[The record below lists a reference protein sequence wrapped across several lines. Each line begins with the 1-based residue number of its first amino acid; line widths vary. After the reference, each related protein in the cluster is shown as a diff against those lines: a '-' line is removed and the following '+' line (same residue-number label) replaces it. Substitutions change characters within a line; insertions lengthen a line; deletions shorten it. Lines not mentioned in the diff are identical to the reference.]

1 MKLYEKWSKWKSRDK
16 ISVKNMQKKKIID
29 KNIIKK
35 ISIFLVL
42 LIAVTLVLSIN
53 FFPDKILLK
62 EGQICTKDILSPGDF
77 EFADLEATQNLK
89 EKAAKSIKEVYDLNL
104 ANIENVEK
112 EIDSFFLKIEEY
124 QEKIDQSSNNTTAFS
139 METNSRLTD
148 VEPNEMAMANEINED
163 LGLYISEQVIA
174 AYLQLDNLSLEK
186 IRVDIGSSVRKIMEQ
201 GIKEDDL
208 ERAKKQLIT
217 EISEISLDHHDA
229 LIASEIATSL
239 LLPSLFLNEEDTEKR
254 RQEAIA
260 SVDDVMRTIQKG
272 QIIIRKGE
280 VVTSEGIAILNAL
293 GLKNPKINFSNIIGI
308 IMITAIC
315 LLIVFLYLSY
325 FYSDIYENVNKLIL
339 LGTISIFVILLAKIA
354 SQASGYLM
362 PIASASMLIAISLNP
377 NIAVLLTV
385 ILSLLIGFFPGGG
398 LNYILVSVI
407 SGIVAIYSIRKAT
420 QRSSITRAGL
430 IIAGVNIITISAL
443 GLINNEGYY
452 LILQNNLWGVLN
464 GFLAVVLTIGILP
477 FLESFFSI
485 TTSFKLMELS
495 NPNQPLLKKLITE
508 APGTYQH
515 SIVVGNLSETA
526 ASEIGAN
533 GLLAR
538 VAALYHDIGKIKRAY
553 FFIEN
558 QEVYKNIHDDMEPS
572 LSALVIASHVKEGVE
587 LAKKNKLP
595 KDIID
600 IIAQH
605 HGTGLINYFFHRAL
619 KENESA
625 NDAVAE
631 ENYRYSGPKPQTKE
645 AGIILLADSLEAATR
660 SLTNPTATRIKT
672 LVKEIVQKNLENG
685 QLEECD
691 LTLKDLDKIGDSFS
705 LILTGMFHSRVEYPD
720 DDLIKKVK
728 EEKKKNGNSNKKS
741 AENNKNK
748 STKNKKNNQK
758 GSTISKG

>member
-124 QEKIDQSSNNTTAFS
+124 QEKIDQSSNNTTAS
-139 METNSRLTD
+139 AMETDSRLTD

-377 NIAVLLTV
+377 NIAILLTV

-420 QRSSITRAGL
+420 QRSSLTRAGL

-443 GLINNEGYY
+443 GLINNEGYFVK
-452 LILQNNLWGVLN
+452 LENNLH
-464 GFLAVVLTIGILP
+464 
-477 FLESFFSI
+477 
-485 TTSFKLMELS
+485 
-495 NPNQPLLKKLITE
+495 
-508 APGTYQH
+508 Y
-515 SIVVGNLSETA
+515 
-526 ASEIGAN
+526 
-533 GLLAR
+533 
-538 VAALYHDIGKIKRAY
+538 
-553 FFIEN
+553 
-558 QEVYKNIHDDMEPS
+558 
-572 LSALVIASHVKEGVE
+572 
-587 LAKKNKLP
+587 
-595 KDIID
+595 
-600 IIAQH
+600 
-605 HGTGLINYFFHRAL
+605 
-619 KENESA
+619 
-625 NDAVAE
+625 
-631 ENYRYSGPKPQTKE
+631 
-645 AGIILLADSLEAATR
+645 
-660 SLTNPTATRIKT
+660 
-672 LVKEIVQKNLENG
+672 
-685 QLEECD
+685 
-691 LTLKDLDKIGDSFS
+691 
-705 LILTGMFHSRVEYPD
+705 
-720 DDLIKKVK
+720 
-728 EEKKKNGNSNKKS
+728 
-741 AENNKNK
+741 
-748 STKNKKNNQK
+748 
-758 GSTISKG
+758 

>member
-1 MKLYEKWSKWKSRDK
+1 MSG
-16 ISVKNMQKKKIID
+16 KNMQKKKLID
-29 KNIIKK
+29 KNIIQK
-35 ISIFLVL
+35 ISIFFIL
-42 LIAVTLVLSIN
+42 LIAITLVLSIN

-62 EGQICTKDILSPGDF
+62 EGQICSKDILSPGDF
-77 EFADLEATQNLK
+77 EFVDLEATQNLR

-112 EIDSFFLKIEEY
+112 QIDSLFLKIKEY
-124 QEKIDQSSNNTTAFS
+124 QEKIDESSKDTTAPIIQ
-139 METNSRLTD
+139 NDRRLTD
-148 VEPNEMAMANEINED
+148 DELNEMANEINED

-174 AYLQLDNLSLEK
+174 GCLQLDNLSLEK
-186 IRVDIGSSVRKIMEQ
+186 IRVDIKSSVRKIMEQ
-201 GIKEDDL
+201 GIKKDDL
-208 ERAKKQLIT
+208 ENAKKQLIR

-229 LIASEIATSL
+229 LIASDIATSL

-260 SVDDVMRTIQKG
+260 SVDDVIRTIQKG

-280 VVTSEGIAILNAL
+280 VATSEDIAILNAL
-293 GLKNPKINFSNIIGI
+293 GLKNPKINFSNIVGI

-315 LLIVFLYLSY
+315 LLVVFLYLSY
-325 FYSDIYENVNKLIL
+325 FYPDIYENINKLIL
-339 LGTISIFVILLAKIA
+339 LGIISIFVVLLAKIA

-362 PIASASMLIAISLNP
+362 PIASASMLIAISLSP
-377 NIAVLLTV
+377 NIAILLTV
-385 ILSLLIGFFPGGG
+385 ILSLLIGFIPGGG

-420 QRSSITRAGL
+420 QRSSLTRAGL
-430 IIAGVNIITISAL
+430 IIAGANIITISAL

-464 GFLAVVLTIGILP
+464 GFLAVILTIGILP
-477 FLESFFSI
+477 FLESYFDI

-495 NPNQPLLKKLITE
+495 NPNQPLLKKMILE
-508 APGTYQH
+508 APGTYHH

-526 ASEIGAN
+526 AEEIGGN

-538 VAALYHDIGKIKRAY
+538 VGAIYHDIGKIKRPY
-553 FFIEN
+553 FFTEN
-558 QEVYKNIHDDMEPS
+558 QEAYKNIHDEMEPS
-572 LSALVIASHVKEGVE
+572 LSALVIASHVKEGLE

-605 HGTGLINYFFHRAL
+605 HGTNLITYFFHRAL
-619 KENESA
+619 KENGS
-625 NDAVAE
+625 NVDKVAE

-672 LVKEIVQKNLENG
+672 LVKEIIQKNLENG

-705 LILTGMFHSRVEYPD
+705 RILTGMFHSRVEYPD
-720 DDLIKKVK
+720 EDLIKKIK

-741 AENNKNK
+741 TENNKAK
-748 STKNKKNNQK
+748 SRKNKRDNKK
-758 GSTISKG
+758 GSATSKG

>member
-1 MKLYEKWSKWKSRDK
+1 MKLYDKWNKWKSGDK
-16 ISVKNMQKKKIID
+16 ISGKNMQKKKLID
-29 KNIIKK
+29 KNIIQK
-35 ISIFLVL
+35 ISIFFIL
-42 LIAVTLVLSIN
+42 LIAITLVLSIN

-77 EFADLEATQNLK
+77 EFADVEATQNLR

-124 QEKIDQSSNNTTAFS
+124 QEKIDESSKDTTAS
-139 METNSRLTD
+139 AMETDSRLTD

-208 ERAKKQLIT
+208 EHAKKQLIT

-260 SVDDVMRTIQKG
+260 SVDDVIRTIQKG

-477 FLESFFSI
+477 FLESFFNI

-495 NPNQPLLKKLITE
+495 NSDQPLLKKLITE

-619 KENESA
+619 KENGLT

-672 LVKEIVQKNLENG
+672 LVKEIIQKNLENG

-758 GSTISKG
+758 GSTISEG

>member
-1 MKLYEKWSKWKSRDK
+1 MKLYDKWKGGDK
-16 ISVKNMQKKKIID
+16 ISGKNMQKKKLID
-29 KNIIKK
+29 KNIVQK
-35 ISIFLVL
+35 ISIFFIL
-42 LIAVTLVLSIN
+42 LIAITLVLSIN

-77 EFADLEATQNLK
+77 EFADVEATQNLR

-112 EIDSFFLKIEEY
+112 EIDSFFLKIGEY
-124 QEKIDQSSNNTTAFS
+124 QEKIDESSKDTTTPIV
-139 METNSRLTD
+139 ETDSRLTN
-148 VEPNEMAMANEINED
+148 VELNKMAMANEINKD
-163 LGLYISEQVIA
+163 LGLYISEQVIVG
-174 AYLQLDNLSLEK
+174 YLQLDNLSLEK
-186 IRVDIGSSVRKIMEQ
+186 IKVDIKSSVRKIMEQ
-201 GIKEDDL
+201 GIKKDDL
-208 ERAKKQLIT
+208 ENAKKQLIR

-229 LIASEIATSL
+229 LIASAIATSL

-254 RQEAIA
+254 RQGAIA
-260 SVDDVMRTIQKG
+260 SVDDVIRTIQKG

-280 VVTSEGIAILNAL
+280 VATWEGIAILNAL

-315 LLIVFLYLSY
+315 LLVVFLYLSY
-325 FYSDIYENVNKLIL
+325 FYPDIYENVNKLIL
-339 LGTISIFVILLAKIA
+339 LCIISIFVVLLAKIA
-354 SQASGYLM
+354 SQVSGYLM
-362 PIASASMLIAISLNP
+362 PSASASMLIAISLSP
-377 NIAVLLTV
+377 NIAILLTV
-385 ILSLLIGFFPGGG
+385 ILSLLIGFIPGVG
-398 LNYILVSVI
+398 LNYILVSII

-420 QRSSITRAGL
+420 QRSSLTRAGL

-464 GFLAVVLTIGILP
+464 GFLAVILTIGILP
-477 FLESFFSI
+477 FLESYFDI

-495 NPNQPLLKKLITE
+495 NPNQPLLKKMILE
-508 APGTYQH
+508 APGTYHH

-526 ASEIGAN
+526 TEEIGGN

-538 VAALYHDIGKIKRAY
+538 VGAIYHDIGKIKRPY
-553 FFIEN
+553 FFTEN
-558 QEVYKNIHDDMEPS
+558 QEAYKNIHDDMEPS
-572 LSALVIASHVKEGVE
+572 LSALVIASHVKEGIE

-605 HGTGLINYFFHRAL
+605 HGTNLITYFFHRAL

-660 SLTNPTATRIKT
+660 SLNNPTATRIKT
-672 LVKEIVQKNLENG
+672 LAKEIIQRNLENG

-705 LILTGMFHSRVEYPD
+705 RILTGMFHSRVEYPD
-720 DDLIKKVK
+720 EDLIKKIK
-728 EEKKKNGNSNKKS
+728 EEGKRIGNSNKKS
-741 AENNKNK
+741 AENKKDK
-748 STKNKKNNQK
+748 STEDKGDNQK
-758 GSTISKG
+758 GSAVSES

>member
-1 MKLYEKWSKWKSRDK
+1 MSG
-16 ISVKNMQKKKIID
+16 KNMQKKKLID
-29 KNIIKK
+29 KNIIQK
-35 ISIFLVL
+35 ISIFFIL
-42 LIAVTLVLSIN
+42 LIAITLVLSIN

-62 EGQICTKDILSPGDF
+62 EGQICSKDILSPGDF
-77 EFADLEATQNLK
+77 EFVDVEATQNLR

-112 EIDSFFLKIEEY
+112 EIDSFFLKIKEY
-124 QEKIDQSSNNTTAFS
+124 KEKIDKSSKDTTARI
-139 METNSRLTD
+139 MESDWRLTD
-148 VEPNEMAMANEINED
+148 DELNEMANEINED

-174 AYLQLDNLSLEK
+174 GCLQLDNLSLEK
-186 IRVDIGSSVRKIMEQ
+186 IRVDIKSSVRKIMEQ
-201 GIKEDDL
+201 GIKKDDL
-208 ERAKKQLIT
+208 EHAKKQLIK

-239 LLPSLFLNEEDTEKR
+239 ILPSLFLNEEDTEKR

-260 SVDDVMRTIQKG
+260 SVDDVIKTIQKG

-280 VVTSEGIAILNAL
+280 VATSEDIAILNAL

-315 LLIVFLYLSY
+315 LLVVFLYLSY

-339 LGTISIFVILLAKIA
+339 LGIISIFVVLLAKVAI
-354 SQASGYLM
+354 QASGYLM
-362 PIASASMLIAISLNP
+362 PIASASMLIAISLTP
-377 NIAVLLTV
+377 NIAILLTV
-385 ILSLLIGFFPGGG
+385 ILSLLIGFIPGGG

-420 QRSSITRAGL
+420 QRSSLTRAGL

-464 GFLAVVLTIGILP
+464 GFLAVILTIGILP
-477 FLESFFSI
+477 FLESYFDI

-495 NPNQPLLKKLITE
+495 NPNQPLLKKMILE
-508 APGTYQH
+508 APGTYHH

-526 ASEIGAN
+526 AEEIGGN

-538 VAALYHDIGKIKRAY
+538 VGAIYHDIGKIKRPY
-553 FFIEN
+553 FFTEN
-558 QEVYKNIHDDMEPS
+558 QEAYKNIHDEMEPS
-572 LSALVIASHVKEGVE
+572 LSALVIASHVKEGIE

-605 HGTGLINYFFHRAL
+605 HGTNLITYFFHRAL
-619 KENESA
+619 KENGSTA
-625 NDAVAE
+625 DAVAE

-645 AGIILLADSLEAATR
+645 TGIILLADSLEAATR

-672 LVKEIVQKNLENG
+672 LVKEIIQKNLENG

-705 LILTGMFHSRVEYPD
+705 RILTGMFHSRVEYPD
-720 DDLIKKVK
+720 EDLIKKIK
-728 EEKKKNGNSNKKS
+728 EEKKKNGNFNKKS
-741 AENNKNK
+741 AENNKAK
-748 STKNKKNNQK
+748 SAKDKGSNQK

>member
-1 MKLYEKWSKWKSRDK
+1 MKLYEKWNKWISGDK
-16 ISVKNMQKKKIID
+16 ISGKNMQKKKLID
-29 KNIIKK
+29 KNIIQK
-35 ISIFLVL
+35 ISIFFIL
-42 LIAVTLVLSIN
+42 LTAITLVFSIN

-77 EFADLEATQNLK
+77 EFVDLEATHNLK

-112 EIDSFFLKIEEY
+112 QIDSLFLKIKEY
-124 QEKIDQSSNNTTAFS
+124 QEKIDESLKDITAHIT
-139 METNSRLTD
+139 ENDRRLTD
-148 VEPNEMAMANEINED
+148 DELNEMANEINED

-174 AYLQLDNLSLEK
+174 GCLQLDNLSLEK
-186 IRVDIGSSVRKIMEQ
+186 IRVDIRSSVRKIMEQ
-201 GIKEDDL
+201 GIKKDDL
-208 ERAKKQLIT
+208 ENAKKQLIR

-229 LIASEIATSL
+229 LIASEIATSR
-239 LLPSLFLNEEDTEKR
+239 LLPSLFLNEEGTEKR

-260 SVDDVMRTIQKG
+260 SVDDIIRTIQKG

-280 VVTSEGIAILNAL
+280 VVTSEDITILNAL
-293 GLKNPKINFSNIIGI
+293 GLKNPKINFSNILGI

-315 LLIVFLYLSY
+315 LLLVFIYLSN

-339 LGTISIFVILLAKIA
+339 LGIISIFIILLAKIA
-354 SQASGYLM
+354 SQVSGYLI

-377 NIAVLLTV
+377 NIAILLTV
-385 ILSLLIGFFPGGG
+385 ILSLLIGFIPGGG

-420 QRSSITRAGL
+420 QRSRLTRAGL
-430 IIAGVNIITISAL
+430 IIAGVNIFTISAL
-443 GLINNEGYY
+443 GLINNDGYY

-464 GFLAVVLTIGILP
+464 GFLAVILTIGILP
-477 FLESFFSI
+477 FLESYFDI

-495 NPNQPLLKKLITE
+495 NPNQPLLKKMILE
-508 APGTYQH
+508 APGTYHH

-526 ASEIGAN
+526 AEEIGGNA
-533 GLLAR
+533 LLAR
-538 VAALYHDIGKIKRAY
+538 VGAIYHDIGKIKRPY
-553 FFIEN
+553 FFTEN
-558 QEVYKNIHDDMEPS
+558 QEAYKNIHDEMEPS
-572 LSALVIASHVKEGVE
+572 LSALVIASHVKEGIE

-605 HGTGLINYFFHRAL
+605 HGTNLITYFFHRAL
-619 KENESA
+619 KENGSA
-625 NDAVAE
+625 NDVVAE

-672 LVKEIVQKNLENG
+672 LVKEIIQKNLENG

-705 LILTGMFHSRVEYPD
+705 RILTGMFHSRVEYPD
-720 DDLIKKVK
+720 EDLIKKVK
-728 EEKKKNGNSNKKS
+728 EEKKKNGNLNKKS
-741 AENNKNK
+741 TENSKNK
-748 STKNKKNNQK
+748 STKNKKKNQK
-758 GSTISKG
+758 GSATSKG

>member
-1 MKLYEKWSKWKSRDK
+1 
-16 ISVKNMQKKKIID
+16 MQKKKLID
-29 KNIIKK
+29 KNTIQK
-35 ISIFLVL
+35 ISIFFIL
-42 LIAVTLVLSIN
+42 LIAITLVLSIN

-77 EFADLEATQNLK
+77 EFADVEATQNLR

-124 QEKIDQSSNNTTAFS
+124 QEKIDESSKDTTAPIV
-139 METNSRLTD
+139 ETDSRLID
-148 VEPNEMAMANEINED
+148 VELNEMAMANEINED
-163 LGLYISEQVIA
+163 LGLYISEQVIVGC
-174 AYLQLDNLSLEK
+174 LQLDNLSLEK
-186 IRVDIGSSVRKIMEQ
+186 IKVDTKSSLRKIMEQ
-201 GIKEDDL
+201 GIKKDDL
-208 ERAKKQLIT
+208 ENAKKQLIR

-239 LLPSLFLNEEDTEKR
+239 LLPSLFLNEEGTEKR

-260 SVDDVMRTIQKG
+260 SVDDVIRTIQKG

-280 VVTSEGIAILNAL
+280 VATSEGIAILNAL
-293 GLKNPKINFSNIIGI
+293 GLKNPKINFSNIVGI

-315 LLIVFLYLSY
+315 LLVVFLYLSY
-325 FYSDIYENVNKLIL
+325 FYPDIYKNVNKLIL
-339 LGTISIFVILLAKIA
+339 LGIISIFVVLLAKIA
-354 SQASGYLM
+354 SQVSGYLM
-362 PIASASMLIAISLNP
+362 PSASASMLIAISLSP
-377 NIAVLLTV
+377 NIAILLTV
-385 ILSLLIGFFPGGG
+385 ILSLLIGFIPGGG
-398 LNYILVSVI
+398 LNYILVSII

-420 QRSSITRAGL
+420 QRSSLTRAGL

-443 GLINNEGYY
+443 GLISNEGYY

-464 GFLAVVLTIGILP
+464 GFLAVILTIGILP
-477 FLESFFSI
+477 FLESYFDI

-495 NPNQPLLKKLITE
+495 NPNQPLLKKLILE
-508 APGTYQH
+508 APGTYHH

-526 ASEIGAN
+526 AEEIGGN

-538 VAALYHDIGKIKRAY
+538 VGAIYHDIGKIKRPY
-553 FFIEN
+553 FFTEN
-558 QEVYKNIHDDMEPS
+558 QEAYKNIHDDMEPS
-572 LSALVIASHVKEGVE
+572 LSALVIASHVKEGIE

-605 HGTGLINYFFHRAL
+605 HGTNLITYFFHRAL
-619 KENESA
+619 KENGSV

-660 SLTNPTATRIKT
+660 SLNNPTASRIKN
-672 LVKEIVQKNLENG
+672 LAKEIIQKNLENG

-705 LILTGMFHSRVEYPD
+705 RILTGMFHSRVEYPD
-720 DDLIKKVK
+720 EDLIKKIK
-728 EEKKKNGNSNKKS
+728 EEGKRNGNSNKKS
-741 AENNKNK
+741 AENNKDK
-748 STKNKKNNQK
+748 STEDKGDSQK
-758 GSTISKG
+758 GSAVSES

>member
-1 MKLYEKWSKWKSRDK
+1 MKLYDKWNKWKSGDK
-16 ISVKNMQKKKIID
+16 ISGKNMQKKKLID
-29 KNIIKK
+29 KNIIQK
-35 ISIFLVL
+35 ISIFFIL
-42 LIAVTLVLSIN
+42 LIAITLVLSIN

-260 SVDDVMRTIQKG
+260 SVDDVIRTIQKG

-477 FLESFFSI
+477 FLESFFNI

-495 NPNQPLLKKLITE
+495 NSDQPLLKKLITE

-538 VAALYHDIGKIKRAY
+538 VAALYHDICKIKRAY

-558 QEVYKNIHDDMEPS
+558 QEAYKNIHDDMEPS

-587 LAKKNKLP
+587 LAKKNNLP

-619 KENESA
+619 KENGLT

-672 LVKEIVQKNLENG
+672 LVKEIIQKNLENG

>member
-1 MKLYEKWSKWKSRDK
+1 VKLYEKWNKWKSRDK
-16 ISVKNMQKKKIID
+16 MSGKNMQKKKLID
-29 KNIIKK
+29 KNIIQK
-35 ISIFLVL
+35 ISIFFIL
-42 LIAVTLVLSIN
+42 LIAITLVLSIN

-62 EGQICTKDILSPGDF
+62 EGQICIKDILSPGDF
-77 EFADLEATQNLK
+77 EFADVEATQNLR

-112 EIDSFFLKIEEY
+112 EIDSFFLKIKEY
-124 QEKIDQSSNNTTAFS
+124 QEKIDEPSKDTTAPI
-139 METNSRLTD
+139 METDRRLTD
-148 VEPNEMAMANEINED
+148 DELNEMANEINED
-163 LGLYISEQVIA
+163 LGLYINEQVIA
-174 AYLQLDNLSLEK
+174 GCLQLDNLSLEK
-186 IRVDIGSSVRKIMEQ
+186 IRVDIKSSVRKIMEQ
-201 GIKEDDL
+201 GIKTDDL
-208 ERAKKQLIT
+208 ENAKKQLIR

-260 SVDDVMRTIQKG
+260 SVDDVIRTIQKG

-280 VVTSEGIAILNAL
+280 VATSEDIAILNAL

-315 LLIVFLYLSY
+315 LLVVFLYLSY
-325 FYSDIYENVNKLIL
+325 FYPEIYKNVNKLIL
-339 LGTISIFVILLAKIA
+339 LGIISIFVVLLAKIT

-377 NIAVLLTV
+377 NIAILLTV
-385 ILSLLIGFFPGGG
+385 ILSLLIGFIPGGG

-407 SGIVAIYSIRKAT
+407 SGIVAIYSIRKIT
-420 QRSSITRAGL
+420 QRSSLTRAGL

-464 GFLAVVLTIGILP
+464 GFLSVILTIGILP
-477 FLESFFSI
+477 FLESYFDI

-495 NPNQPLLKKLITE
+495 NPNQPLLKKMILE
-508 APGTYQH
+508 APGTYHH

-526 ASEIGAN
+526 AEEIEGN

-538 VAALYHDIGKIKRAY
+538 VGAIYHDIGKIKRPY
-553 FFIEN
+553 FFTEN
-558 QEVYKNIHDDMEPS
+558 QEAYKNIHDEMEPS
-572 LSALVIASHVKEGVE
+572 LSALVIASHVKEGIE
-587 LAKKNKLP
+587 LAKTHKLP

-605 HGTGLINYFFHRAL
+605 HGTNLITYFFHRAL
-619 KENESA
+619 KENGSA

-672 LVKEIVQKNLENG
+672 LVKEIIQKNLENG

-705 LILTGMFHSRVEYPD
+705 RILTGMFHSRVEYPD
-720 DDLIKKVK
+720 EDLIKKIK
-728 EEKKKNGNSNKKS
+728 EEGKKNGNSNKKS
-741 AENNKNK
+741 AKNSKDK
-748 STKNKKNNQK
+748 SAKDKRDNQK
-758 GSTISKG
+758 GSTISEG